1 MEFGLFLE
9 FGVRNGRAPD
19 DIFREGFELA
29 DLAERLGMH
38 SVWLAEFHFMPD
50 RSVLSSPIAVA
61 AALAARTRRVRIG
74 MAVYVLPLTHPLR
87 VAEEVATVDQIS
99 GGRFDFGIGRSGFV
113 AQYRG
118 YDIDYGE
125 SEARFDEALEVLRG
139 VFAGGR
145 FSYEGR
151 YYRVR
156 DSQLMPPVHQKPHP
170 PMYMAATSPA
180 TFAKV
185 GALGLPLFVGLRGD
199 GLEPLAANIRVYRE
213 TWAKAGHPGR
223 PTVHLRVP
231 VYAGA
236 TPEAAEAEA
245 RPTLVHYF
253 ERQARLVASQGAK
266 KGVGRGGASATA
278 ARLAALTWKDIRA
291 HYVAVGSSAELVE
304 TLGRW
309 RETLD
314 IDGVMVE
321 TNAGNGLTE
330 QQAADSVQRIAE
342 EVMPALG

>member
-9 FGVRNGRAPD
+9 FGVRNGRAPG
-19 DIFREGFELA
+19 DIFREGFALA
-29 DLAERLGMH
+29 DLAEHLGLH

-61 AALAARTRRVRIG
+61 AALAARTTRLRIG

-99 GGRFDFGIGRSGFV
+99 DGRFDFGIGRSGFV

-125 SEARFDEALEVLRG
+125 SEARFDEALDVLRG
-139 VFAGGR
+139 AFAGGR

-156 DSQLMPPVHQKPHP
+156 DSQLMPPVRQKPHP

-185 GALGLPLFVGLRGD
+185 GQLGLPLFVGLRGD

-213 TWAKAGHPGR
+213 TWAEAGHPGR

-236 TPEAAEAEA
+236 TSEAAVAEA

-266 KGVGRGGASATA
+266 KGLGRGGASATA
-278 ARLAALTWKDIRA
+278 ARLASLTWEDIRA
-291 HYVAVGSSAELVE
+291 HYVAVGSPAELVE
-304 TLGRW
+304 TLACW

-314 IDGVMVE
+314 IDGVMIE

-330 QQAADSVQRIAE
+330 DQAAASVRRIAE

>member
-1 MEFGLFLE
+1 
-9 FGVRNGRAPD
+9 
-19 DIFREGFELA
+19 
-29 DLAERLGMH
+29 
-38 SVWLAEFHFMPD
+38 
-50 RSVLSSPIAVA
+50 
-61 AALAARTRRVRIG
+61 
-74 MAVYVLPLTHPLR
+74 MAVYVLPLAHPLR
-87 VAEEVATVDQIS
+87 IAEEVATVDQIS

-156 DSQLMPPVHQKPHP
+156 DFPADAAPSTRSRIRPCIWRRPRRPPSPRSARSACRSSSGC
-170 PMYMAATSPA
+170 AATGWSRSPPISA
-180 TFAKV
+180 FIA
-185 GALGLPLFVGLRGD
+185 R
-199 GLEPLAANIRVYRE
+199 
-213 TWAKAGHPGR
+213 PGR
-223 PTVHLRVP
+223 RRAIR
-231 VYAGA
+231 AGRPCICA
-236 TPEAAEAEA
+236 CRSMRARRRKRRKRRP

-266 KGVGRGGASATA
+266 KGIGRGGASATA
-278 ARLAALTWKDIRA
+278 ARLAALTWEDIRA
-291 HYVAVGSSAELVE
+291 HYVAVGSAAQLVE

-330 QQAADSVQRIAE
+330 ATGRRQRAPHRRRGYAGARIRDGPGFPE
-342 EVMPALG
+342 LRRMDDTNGR